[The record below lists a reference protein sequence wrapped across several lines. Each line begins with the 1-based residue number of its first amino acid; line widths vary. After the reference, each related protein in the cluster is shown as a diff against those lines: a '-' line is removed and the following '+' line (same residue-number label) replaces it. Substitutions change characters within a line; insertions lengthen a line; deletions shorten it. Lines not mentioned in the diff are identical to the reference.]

1 LKKLKNKL
9 KIMRDKKVRKPRTN
23 NKGLL
28 KKNRGYKTT
37 SDMSGTSRKDIRK
50 MERKATGRT
59 AIGTLITK
67 GARALKSASVKGLTN
82 LANKYAKKRKD
93 KLTKKINAL
102 GTGMSARKRRLI
114 KRKKK
119 Y

>member
-1 LKKLKNKL
+1 MK
-9 KIMRDKKVRKPRTN
+9 DKKVRKPRKN
-23 NKGLL
+23 SKGLL
-28 KKNRGYKTT
+28 KKNTGYKTI
-37 SDMSGTSRKDIRK
+37 SDMGRTSRREIRK

-59 AIGTLITK
+59 TIGTLITK
-67 GARALKSASVKGLTN
+67 GARALKSAGVKGLTN

-102 GTGMSARKRRLI
+102 GTGMSAKKRRLI
-114 KRKKK
+114 DRKKK